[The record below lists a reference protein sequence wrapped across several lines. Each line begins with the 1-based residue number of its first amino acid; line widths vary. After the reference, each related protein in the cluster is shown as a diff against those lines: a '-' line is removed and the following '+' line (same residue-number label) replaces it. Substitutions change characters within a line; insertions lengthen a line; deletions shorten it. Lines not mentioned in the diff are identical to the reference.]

1 MWTTRRLGCRLSRA
15 QDESIDRRY
24 AIMEEAMLKDGF
36 EMLRMRE
43 AMRWTIPSLPFVALD
58 GFWKVPMSPL
68 IGAVCCGLLAVTSPA
83 AAQAPVEIRATALEK
98 PRRIHIVE
106 PSPATREATRPR
118 AADFYG
124 DDVRGRPETAF
135 LQP

>member
-1 MWTTRRLGCRLSRA
+1 MWKTRRLGCRLSRA

-68 IGAVCCGLLAVTSPA
+68 IGAVCCGLLALTSPPLPQTP
-83 AAQAPVEIRATALEK
+83 AQIPPPPPQH
-98 PRRIHIVE
+98 PR
-106 PSPATREATRPR
+106 
-118 AADFYG
+118 
-124 DDVRGRPETAF
+124 
-135 LQP
+135 